1 MNLMTGDPL
10 DLSKIRSTLMRVE
23 DTIIF
28 ALIERAQFAHNPRL
42 YDRGGFADV
51 LHDDKFHGSWLEWML
66 RETEAMHAKIR
77 RYESPDE
84 HPFTSRH
91 DLPQCILPP
100 LPYPQI
106 LHDPA
111 GINVNARI
119 LDFYIRDIVP
129 SITEAVT
136 AELKAKAGREDDD
149 GNYGSSGTR
158 DVECLQAISRRVH
171 YGMFVSE
178 SKFREHP
185 ADFVPHI
192 LTPNPR
198 ALEQL
203 ITKPAVEEA
212 LLRRL
217 ERKALW
223 YGRELDASG
232 EPGPSPDKTRIEIDQ
247 VVRLYRDYII
257 PLTKDVEVEYL
268 LHRLDGLSEEEVSRL
283 ASTA

>member
-1 MNLMTGDPL
+1 MTATMAALELATSSAFRPSADEFIMVRTLCRGAKPL
-10 DLSKIRSTLMRVE
+10 VELESK
-23 DTIIF
+23 
-28 ALIERAQFAHNPRL
+28 AL
-42 YDRGGFADV
+42 
-51 LHDDKFHGSWLEWML
+51 
-66 RETEAMHAKIR
+66 T
-77 RYESPDE
+77 
-84 HPFTSRH
+84 
-91 DLPQCILPP
+91 
-100 LPYPQI
+100 
-106 LHDPA
+106 
-111 GINVNARI
+111 
-119 LDFYIRDIVP
+119 P
-129 SITEAVT
+129 SA
-136 AELKAKAGREDDD
+136 
-149 GNYGSSGTR
+149 
-158 DVECLQAISRRVH
+158 
-171 YGMFVSE
+171 GMFVSE

-257 PLTKDVEVEYL
+257 PLTKDVEV
-268 LHRLDGLSEEEVSRL
+268 SSSAASRRVC
-283 ASTA
+283 TC